1 MTSFERKNICY
12 MPCQHSC
19 IFSLPK
25 TLMLE
30 GSENVAGKIERRS
43 KTRKKQ
49 GADHNPIFSSNTC
62 LSITSA

>member
-1 MTSFERKNICY
+1 

-19 IFSLPK
+19 IFLHLLSSK

-30 GSENVAGKIERRS
+30 GSENMAGEIERRS

-49 GADHNPIFSSNTC
+49 GADHNPHLLLKY
-62 LSITSA
+62 LSEYY